1 MNPVEITQ
9 GKSFKGLSAYLL
21 QDENRQSA
29 ERVGWSQT
37 YNLVDADAD
46 QAWRLMLATA
56 NSANALK
63 EAAGIKKGKAVKNTV
78 YHYSI
83 NFNPDDD
90 LTPEIQQRA
99 VAESLKALGL
109 EDHQALAVEHTDKAH
124 NHIHV
129 MVNLIDPANGMS
141 AASPQMCD
149 DGKKRSKLSNS
160 RRRLSKWAAKFER
173 DNGLN
178 ITEGRLA
185 NANKRAQGEK
195 VNAQRKKRNVH
206 DREKAEKN
214 TDRRR
219 DFVKRQ
225 HNDRAQ
231 AIQEKSNDLK
241 ERSRIEWASLKQS
254 YYDEKD
260 AIKAQMSPSMK
271 AQSATIKEEF
281 KPEWRTLFR
290 RQTQERFQF
299 DREQKTAVGRIWYGA
314 VSVRQMVREGKGFKA
329 LQAAFSSTMQRDI
342 LMMKQDNERAELAQL
357 VKATINEAM
366 KQMKEDFDRQF
377 KDSRTRFLDDCD
389 SLKSG
394 QDEEWAEIRGDWKA
408 YNAERRNAF
417 DTRRDREQSPDQAQG
432 LSQGRGFS
440 PS

>member
-1 MNPVEITQ
+1 
-9 GKSFKGLSAYLL
+9 
-21 QDENRQSA
+21 
-29 ERVGWSQT
+29 
-37 YNLVDADAD
+37 
-46 QAWRLMLATA
+46 MLATA

-90 LTPEIQQRA
+90 LTPEIQQHA

-109 EDHQALAVEHTDKAH
+109 DEHQALAVEHTDKAH

-160 RRRLSKWAAKFER
+160 RRKLSSWAAKFER

-225 HNDRAQ
+225 QNDRAQ
-231 AIQEKSNDLK
+231 AIQEKSNELK

-271 AQSATIKEEF
+271 AQSATIKEKL

-329 LQAAFSSTMQRDI
+329 LQAAFSATMQRDI
-342 LMMKQDNERAELAQL
+342 LMMKQDKERAELAQL

-394 QDEEWAEIRGDWKA
+394 QDEEWAEIRSDWKA